1 MPLVIAGG
9 GTAGLVVATRLSQYL
24 PNQCILVVEAGPD
37 GRNESKIYIPG
48 LRGST
53 FGSLYDWNLTT
64 TPQAAANNRTIPHTR
79 GKVLGGSSALNLLI
93 WNRASRREYDAWEE
107 LGNPGW
113 NWDAIFPAMLE
124 AENFQREDGVAQYG
138 QEGVAY
144 GGPIETA
151 LIEDPPPHVRA
162 GISTLETLGLEQN
175 LESLNG
181 DNIGVMY
188 QPATHRLSNHTR
200 SYAVDYLPRA
210 GPNLVILPNATV
222 TRLVLSENGTTVTGV
237 ELACGRSIHATK
249 EVILSAGSLLSPK
262 ILELSGIGQK
272 KVLLQAGIKPK
283 VDLPGVGENLQ
294 DHLRIQT
301 TYELRPNITGL
312 DILRYNQTR
321 AAAELALWQK
331 GQISLYQYSG
341 SAYGFLQ
348 WPQTSKNTTTLLNL
362 AHSVANTSNPI
373 DRTKLNFLS
382 NPTSRV
388 PDLQV
393 VFSDGYIGTR
403 GYPSNTT
410 SGYGKSYAT
419 LLGGIMHP
427 FARGSVHVTSGDAS
441 AAPAI
446 DPRYLSNAFDLA
458 AAVQAAKFLRK
469 MGSTSPFRELW
480 VAEHDPGLDTQ
491 TDAQWEAYVRE
502 NASTFYHPLGTCAML
517 PREDGGVV
525 DPALRVYGVQ
535 GLRVV
540 DAGVIPVLVSGNIQ
554 TAVYGVA
561 ERAARV
567 LAEEYRERGEVSWVE
582 EHTGG

>member
-1 MPLVIAGG
+1 MA
-9 GTAGLVVATRLSQYL
+9 
-24 PNQCILVVEAGPD
+24 EAGPD

-53 FGSLYDWNLTT
+53 FGSLYDWNFAT
-64 TPQAAANNRTIPHTR
+64 TPQAAANNRTITHTR

-107 LGNPGW
+107 QGNPGW
-113 NWDAIFPAMLE
+113 NWDSIFPAMLE

-162 GISTLETLGLEQN
+162 GIPTLETLGLEQN

-181 DNIGVMY
+181 DNLGAMY

-200 SYAVDYLPRA
+200 SYAVDYLPMA
-210 GPNLVILPNATV
+210 GPNLVILPNTTV
-222 TRLVLSENGTTVTGV
+222 SRLVLSENGTTVTGV
-237 ELACGRSIHATK
+237 ELSCGKKISATK

-262 ILELSGIGQK
+262 ILELSGIGRED
-272 KVLLQAGIKPK
+272 VLLKAGIKPR

-321 AAAELALWQK
+321 AAAELALWRK
-331 GQISLYQYSG
+331 GQTSLYQYSG
-341 SAYGFLQ
+341 SAYGFLK
-348 WPQTSKNTTTLLNL
+348 WPQTSANTTLLTL
-362 AHSVANTSNPI
+362 AHSIANTSNPI
-373 DRTKLNFLS
+373 DRMKLSFLT
-382 NPTSRV
+382 NPASRV

-393 VFSDGYIGTR
+393 VFGDGYIGTR
-403 GYPSNTT
+403 GYPANTT
-410 SGYGKSYAT
+410 FGYGKSYAT

-427 FARGSVHVTSGDAS
+427 FARGSVHINSANAS
-441 AAPAI
+441 LPPVV

-458 AAVQAAKFLRK
+458 ATIQAAKFLRK
-469 MGSTSPFRELW
+469 MGNTSPFKDLW
-480 VAEHDPGLDTQ
+480 VKEYDPGLETQ

-502 NASTFYHPLGTCAML
+502 NVSTFYHPLGTCAML

-525 DPALRVYGVQ
+525 DPELRVYGVR
-535 GLRVV
+535 GVRVV
-540 DAGVIPVLVSGNIQ
+540 DASVIPGLISGNIQ

-561 ERAARV
+561 ERGARII
-567 LAEEYRERGEVSWVE
+567 AKEYGMETVG
-582 EHTGG
+582 